1 MDAFFK
7 QNSFTL
13 TNKNKRGKKHR
24 QRTDSQ
30 GVTSVLVCPHLFL
43 FYFMLS
49 LILVGFYSSF
59 WALFMLVSNSV
70 SLLSVLGIA
79 LIDHL
84 SS

>member
-1 MDAFFK
+1 M
-7 QNSFTL
+7 
-13 TNKNKRGKKHR
+13 
-24 QRTDSQ
+24 
-30 GVTSVLVCPHLFL
+30 LVCPHLFL